1 VSINIYYYTF
11 FYLLIPISTIGYGL
25 TFLHLSNNQKIN
37 SNFGYS
43 GLFGVFFLIA
53 YSYITHLFF
62 PHSAIHNLIL
72 VIVGF
77 FLFIF
82 FSIKRLKNL
91 RKKILLFSI
100 VFSVLYIASFIF
112 KTHDDFPYYHFSYS
126 YHLTQNDLIIGIGKF
141 NHGYRTPSSIFYL
154 NSLFYLPKISF
165 YLFHISAIMIMGFSN
180 MILLSKIQKSIQF
193 KKINFLSYYCL
204 LAFIFIN
211 IFFYRLGEHGTD
223 RSAQILI
230 FLLVME
236 IIIFINYKNDGKTSI
251 GLIYMLMAIIISLK
265 AFYILYFIFFI
276 PIITNLIIKNK
287 LKDSFLILTNNLNFL
302 FFIIIF
308 FFISFSSLANTG
320 CFLYPVKITCI
331 NFLEWS
337 IPLKEVQLMNDW
349 YEQWSKGGAGPNFRV
364 ENPDEYIKH
373 FNWLSNWVNI
383 YFFNKVSDFLY
394 GIIFIAIII
403 LSIFFSR
410 KKVKIEKKINLNL
423 ILILILILLFE
434 WFYNHPAL
442 RYGGY
447 VLISLIMFIPLA
459 KKIEQYENNFD
470 LVSKKIYFLIIL
482 VFVIFLGRNV
492 TRIFK
497 EVDQYNYKPLK
508 NVYYHV
514 DKNHFR
520 INDKFSLLIQGYDEC
535 ILLSNNCK
543 EVMISNVLV
552 KKKFGKYIF
561 INQK

>member
-1 VSINIYYYTF
+1 MNIYYYTF
-11 FYLLIPISTIGYGL
+11 FYFFIPISTIGYGL

-37 SNFGYS
+37 NDFGYA

-53 YSYITHLFF
+53 YSYITHLFLA
-62 PHSAIHNLIL
+62 HSAIHNLVL

-82 FSIKRLKNL
+82 FSVKRLSDFK
-91 RKKILLFSI
+91 KKILFFLI
-100 VFSVLYIASFIF
+100 VFLILYISSFIF

-154 NSLFYLPKISF
+154 NSLFYLPKISY

-180 MILLSKIQKSIQF
+180 IILLSKIQKSIQF

-236 IIIFINYKNDGKTSI
+236 IIIFTNYEKDCKTSI

-276 PIITNLIIKNK
+276 PIILNVIIKNN
-287 LKDSFLILTNNLNFL
+287 LKNSFLLLTNNMYFL
-302 FFIIIF
+302 FFFIIIF
-308 FFISFSSLANTG
+308 FILFNSLVNTG
-320 CFLYPVKITCI
+320 CLLYPVKTTCI
-331 NFLEWS
+331 NALEWS

-349 YEQWSKGGAGPNFRV
+349 YEQWSKGGAAPNFRV
-364 ENPDEYIKH
+364 DNPEEYIQY
-373 FNWLSNWVNI
+373 FNWVSNWI
-383 YFFNKVSDFLY
+383 DTYFFNKVSDFLF
-394 GIIFIAIII
+394 GVIFIALIV

-410 KKVKIEKKINLNL
+410 KKVKVEKKINSNL
-423 ILILILILLFE
+423 IFVLIIVLLFE

-447 VLISLIMFIPLA
+447 VLIGLIVFIPIA
-459 KKIEQYENNFD
+459 SRIEQYENTFGT
-470 LVSKKIYFLIIL
+470 VSKKIYFLIML
-482 VFVIFLGRNV
+482 VFIVFIARNMN
-492 TRIFK
+492 RIFK
-497 EVDQYNYKPLK
+497 EVEQYHYKPLK
-508 NVYYHV
+508 NVYYYI

-520 INDKFSLLIQGYDEC
+520 ITDQFSLLMKAYEDC
-535 ILLSNNCK
+535 VLLSDDCS
-543 EVMISNVLV
+543 EVIVSNVMV
-552 KKKFGKYIF
+552 TKKFGKYIF
-561 INQK
+561 INKE